1 MKLLS
6 FIPSDKNIDFFKNDL
21 NKYASDLGFD
31 GIETMTGGYYPMSLF
46 ESLNVK
52 GIHLMYFPTW
62 LEFWN
67 GDRKSLMEDFVDEDG
82 IKGYFGGLS
91 QKSMVDYYIGEF
103 ERAKELGVEY
113 MVFHVSHVR
122 PRDIFTYE
130 FEYSNSDVLAAAAE
144 LINEVFT
151 GEGPLLLFEN
161 LWWPGL
167 NLESVKETEFFLESV
182 NYKNKGLLLDISHLL
197 CSRKNMK
204 SIDSGVAF
212 LREKIKSLGELK
224 NQIKGIHLNFSS
236 SGEYLEEDF
245 SEIQEKWEESGRIER
260 YNIEVSHVKNIDT
273 HQPFESYEIL
283 DILKDIP
290 YSYLV
295 FELAY
300 SSIEELTEKVKKQM
314 KYFNQ
319 PT

>member
-6 FIPSDKNIDFFKNDL
+6 FIPSDKNMDFFQNEL
-21 NKYASDLGFD
+21 SKYVSDLGFD

-52 GIHLMYFPTW
+52 GMHLMYFPTW
-62 LEFWN
+62 LEFWK
-67 GDRKSLMEDFVDEDG
+67 GERETLIEDFVDEEG

-91 QKSMVDYYIGEF
+91 REAMVDYYREEF

-130 FEYSNSDVLAAAAE
+130 FDYSNTEVLNAAAE
-144 LINEVFT
+144 LINEVFI

-167 NLESVKETEFFLESV
+167 NLESVEETEGFLDSI
-182 NYKNKGLLLDISHLL
+182 NYKNKGLLLDISHLI
-197 CSRKNMK
+197 CSEKNIK
-204 SIDSGVAF
+204 STESGVGF
-212 LREKIKSLGELK
+212 LKGKINSLGQLK
-224 NQIKGIHLNFSS
+224 SQIKGIHLNFSS

-245 SEIQEKWEESGRIER
+245 SEILEKWEKSGRIER
-260 YNIEVSHVKNIDT
+260 YHIEVSHVKKIDT
-273 HQPFESYEIL
+273 HHPFESHEIM
-283 DILKDIP
+283 DILKEIP
-290 YSYLV
+290 YEYLV

-300 SSIEELTEKVKKQM
+300 GSIEELTEKIIKQM
-314 KYFNQ
+314 KYLTQ